1 MHRIISLIFLSLTIS
16 AQTVDWTRANECP
29 VGDEQFVA
37 ELMETMT
44 IEEKVG
50 QVIMGD
56 LDFVSPSDLK
66 NYPLGGILNGGILH
80 PEGN

>member
-50 QVIMGD
+50 
-56 LDFVSPSDLK
+56 K
-66 NYPLGGILNGGILH
+66 
-80 PEGN
+80 

>member
-1 MHRIISLIFLSLTIS
+1 MYRIISLIFLSLTIS
-16 AQTVDWTRANECP
+16 SQTVDWTRANECP

-56 LDFVSPSDLK
+56 LDFCLLYTSPSPRDK
-66 NYPLGGILNGGILH
+66 RQSRMPSSA
-80 PEGN
+80 

>member
-16 AQTVDWTRANECP
+16 AQNVDWSRANECP

-66 NYPLGGILNGGILH
+66 NYPLGGICLLYTS
-80 PEGN
+80 PSPRD